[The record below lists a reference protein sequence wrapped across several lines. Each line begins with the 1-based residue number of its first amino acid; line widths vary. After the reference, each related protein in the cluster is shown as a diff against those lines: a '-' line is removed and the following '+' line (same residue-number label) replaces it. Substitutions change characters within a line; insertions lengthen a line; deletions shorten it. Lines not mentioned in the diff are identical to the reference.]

1 MTLREH
7 QKRML
12 EFIHQHIT
20 KHRFSPTIREIGLA
34 LNILSTSMVNYHLER
49 LIRAGYL
56 IKSATKSRTIRLT
69 AMGISII
76 NPSFSASSI
85 EVNPYPEKDVK
96 QLEEENARLRS
107 ENEKLGQELRDNKQ
121 RFQRELHQLRQR
133 VSV

>member
-1 MTLREH
+1 MTLRER

-12 EFIHQHIT
+12 EFVHHHVT
-20 KHRFSPTIREIGLA
+20 THGFSPTIREIGSA
-34 LNILSTSMVNYHLER
+34 LDILSTSMVNYHLER